1 MANPKEAQSGGERTG
16 KCPACKTEGVKLK
29 EVNGL
34 LICEKC
40 SSKRFSSKVRKGIQ
54 EAFERQQEQRRKEAW
69 RFRIDI
75 AKRGVLLFDKG
86 KLPEALKSFRDYISI
101 LENRFG
107 VETGGLHLA
116 AFDLKK
122 DAGEVLLIAGIF
134 WDMAKIYD
142 HMKGHQGEMRHCLN
156 KFIEFSIDRPH
167 IILSSEAIRKYVS
180 SGKCVNIEDFKN
192 AHILLTRHLAKCFI
206 ATAVFGPT
214 SAEVETLRR
223 FRDTRLA
230 PHFAGRA
237 FIRVYYTVSPT
248 IAHALIKAPLAAIP
262 VRFVL
267 GSLTK
272 GLQRLYK
279 I

>member
-1 MANPKEAQSGGERTG
+1 MANPKEEQSGGERTG

-69 RFRIDI
+69 RHRIDI
-75 AKRGVLLFDKG
+75 AKRGVLLYEKG
-86 KLPEALKSFRDYISI
+86 KLPEALKTFRDYISI

-107 VETGGLHLA
+107 VGAGGLNLGV
-116 AFDLKK
+116 FDIKK
-122 DAGEVLLIAGIF
+122 DAGEILLIAGIY

-156 KFIEFSIDRPH
+156 KFLEFSIGRPH
-167 IILSSEAIRKYVS
+167 IILSAEAIRKYMT
-180 SGKCVNIEDFKN
+180 SGRCSNVNDFKS
-192 AHILLTRHLAKCFI
+192 AHMLITRHLTKCFV
-206 ATAVFGPT
+206 ATAVFGPM
-214 SAEVETLRR
+214 SSEVETLRE

-237 FIRVYYTVSPT
+237 FIRLYYAISPP
-248 IAHALIKAPLAAIP
+248 IAHALIKAPIAAIP

-267 GSLTK
+267 GSFTK
-272 GLQRLYK
+272 GLRRLYK